1 MVTLEEGTKIWRLLW
16 CRELFVLELDLLEK
30 MRVKVNNWEVLEEED
45 GWVLD

>member
-16 CRELFVLELDLLEK
+16 CRELFAWELDLLEK
-30 MRVKVNNWEVLEEED
+30 MRVEVNNWVVLEEED